1 MRLLKAVTWL
11 CLIATFVVGV
21 WILLSP
27 ETHSG
32 GLATSLG
39 ALSAALVSII
49 VIRERR
55 KNTDEDMDENTD

>member
-1 MRLLKAVTWL
+1 MRLLKLVTWL
-11 CLIATFVVGV
+11 CVIATFVVGA
-21 WILLSP
+21 WILLST

-39 ALSAALVSII
+39 VLSAALVSTV

-55 KNTDEDMDENTD
+55 KSRDEDADEISD